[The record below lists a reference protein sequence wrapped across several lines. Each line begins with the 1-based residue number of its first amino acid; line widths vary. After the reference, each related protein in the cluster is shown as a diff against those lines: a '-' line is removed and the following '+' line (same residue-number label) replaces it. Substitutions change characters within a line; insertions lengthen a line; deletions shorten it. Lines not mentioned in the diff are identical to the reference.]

1 MTQLQRIL
9 LTAFTLALMAACGD
23 SADNNNNNNVE
34 TRSLHE
40 TGCSATI
47 LCEQAAVCYEADGKT
62 ACYNP
67 CDTSCIDGTCVEGA
81 CLPDCRNGTCQNQ
94 LVCDDLDRCVPFVEE
109 DS

>member
-1 MTQLQRIL
+1 MKQLQLIL
-9 LTAFTLALMAACGD
+9 LTIFTLAFAAGCGSSTD
-23 SADNNNNNNVE
+23 DNNDNME

-47 LCEQAAVCYEADGKT
+47 PCEQATVCREADGAS

-67 CDTSCIDGTCVEGA
+67 CDTSCIGGTCTDGA
-81 CLPDCRNGTCQNQ
+81 CLPACVNGTCQNQ
-94 LVCDDLDRCVPFVEE
+94 LVCDDMDRCVPFIDE